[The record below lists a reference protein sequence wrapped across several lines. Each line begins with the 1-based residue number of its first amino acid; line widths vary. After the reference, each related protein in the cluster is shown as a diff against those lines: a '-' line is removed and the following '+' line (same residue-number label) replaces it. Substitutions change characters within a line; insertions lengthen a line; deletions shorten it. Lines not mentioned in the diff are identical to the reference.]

1 MGSTRSPRIL
11 TGTAPTA
18 IVWQT
23 LGSKPTRVRT
33 QVADVAR
40 VILLHQKGLDPRS
53 AGFCDLK
60 ADRRL
65 IYRAHSLGF
74 ADQKSREKSWEIAEK
89 LIAKNAGNEVSKDR
103 AATPS
108 VLRVD

>member
-1 MGSTRSPRIL
+1 MTDDR
-11 TGTAPTA
+11 TA

-23 LGSKPTRVRT
+23 LGAKPTRVRT

-40 VILLHQKGLDPRS
+40 VILLYQKGLDPRS

-65 IYRAHSLGF
+65 LFVPTASASQIRKVARSHG
-74 ADQKSREKSWEIAEK
+74 E
-89 LIAKNAGNEVSKDR
+89 
-103 AATPS
+103 
-108 VLRVD
+108 LRRK